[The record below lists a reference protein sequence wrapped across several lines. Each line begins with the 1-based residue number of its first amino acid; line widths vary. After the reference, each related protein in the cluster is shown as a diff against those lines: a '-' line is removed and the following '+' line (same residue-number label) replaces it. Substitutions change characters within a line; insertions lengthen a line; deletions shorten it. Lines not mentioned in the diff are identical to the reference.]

1 MELNEL
7 IRKAM
12 EHSKPTLYPGKFYSD
27 GDFVEDSV
35 LFPPD
40 NLKAY
45 TEYVINHVCNEVL
58 NFNGKSLDD

>member
-12 EHSKPTLYPGKFYSD
+12 EHSKPTLYTGKFFTD
-27 GDFVEDSV
+27 GDPVEDCV
-35 LFPPD
+35 LFAPH

-45 TEYVINHVCNEVL
+45 TEYVIKHICEEAINLE
-58 NFNGKSLDD
+58 GRSLDD

>member
-7 IRKAM
+7 ITKAIK
-12 EHSKPTLYPGKFYSD
+12 HSKPTLYPRRFYSY
-27 GDFVEDSV
+27 GDFEDTV

>member
-12 EHSKPTLYPGKFYSD
+12 EHSKPTLYPGRFYSD
-27 GDFVEDSV
+27 GHFVKDSV

-45 TEYVINHVCNEVL
+45 TEYVIKHVCDELINL
-58 NFNGKSLDD
+58 NDTRLDD

>member
-12 EHSKPTLYPGKFYSD
+12 EHSKPTLYTGKFFTD
-27 GDFVEDSV
+27 GDPVEDCV
-35 LFPPD
+35 LFAPH